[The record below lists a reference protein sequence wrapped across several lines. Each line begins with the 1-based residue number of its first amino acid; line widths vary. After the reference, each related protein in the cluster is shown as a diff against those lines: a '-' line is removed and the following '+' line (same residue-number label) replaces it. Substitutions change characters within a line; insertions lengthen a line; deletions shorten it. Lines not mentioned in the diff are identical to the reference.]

1 MTRPAYPKLP
11 TSTTSTLEEVL
22 RDLVPQALE
31 KPAALRAI
39 RHFVFKKTAINHFRI
54 FRVQKAIYYKHVLL
68 CPEMKDI
75 LTTTL
80 IGAQRYAR
88 EHHLANA
95 EEMDQH
101 LQAHQEKF
109 AKLIEQLKEQ

>member
-31 KPAALRAI
+31 QPAAHRAI
-39 RHFVFKKTAINHFRI
+39 RRFVFKKTTINRYRVS
-54 FRVQKAIYYKHVLL
+54 RVQKAIFYKHALP

-80 IGAQRYAR
+80 IGAQRYAK

-109 AKLIEQLKEQ
+109 AKLIEKLKEQ